1 MQLRTLVLAAIFTF
15 TAFAQKRPLT
25 HQDYDSWRSIQ
36 STHLSADGAYLGYA
50 LFPQE
55 GDGEFV
61 LRNLKTG
68 KEWRESIGAR
78 PPAAPPN
85 RATQNPDDPPP
96 PPPSIIVGFSKDS
109 RTVVFS
115 TFPSKAE
122 IDKAHKEKKKPQE
135 MPTNGLVIM
144 DIASGKADHLAR
156 VKSFQ
161 VPEDGDGV
169 VSRWEDYIPSRSRR
183 CCFDQRQSR
192 WRSSQVEA

>member
-1 MQLRTLVLAAIFTF
+1 MQLRTLALAAIFTF
-15 TAFAQKRPLT
+15 SAFAQKRPLT

-36 STHLSADGAYLGYA
+36 STHLSADGVYLGYA

-96 PPPSIIVGFSKDS
+96 PPPTIIVAFSKDS

-115 TFPSKAE
+115 TFPPKAE
-122 IDKAHKEKKKPQE
+122 IDKAHKEKKKPEE
-135 MPTNGLVIM
+135 MPKNGMVIM
-144 DIASGKADHLAR
+144 DIASGKADRVAR

-161 VPEDGDGV
+161 VTEDGDGFV
-169 VSRWEDYIPSRSRR
+169 AYLKVREDETTKP
-183 CCFDQRQSR
+183 
-192 WRSSQVEA
+192 A